1 MRGAPGPGT
10 CARGRA
16 HARDI
21 RVAAAPPVGMH
32 GCAPSACRA
41 PVRTRARYAD
51 TRPRARTCR
60 QWLEGASTEKRVR
73 PSPAPEVK
81 PEPPAQPSAERS
93 VKVDDDEGGADED
106 GEEQSYF
113 AVNLFVAALGD
124 GKLIAEGA
132 RKRKDL
138 LEQVVRNVSKEQNT
152 VVYVPKDGTTMHL
165 KMRVFVENSIE
176 AKAVIDYIASQPSQA
191 CPCARCRR
199 VPAAPSRPSAVAAA
213 ISAARAP
220 RARCPGA

>member
-1 MRGAPGPGT
+1 MLTP
-10 CARGRA
+10 ARG
-16 HARDI
+16 
-21 RVAAAPPVGMH
+21 
-32 GCAPSACRA
+32 
-41 PVRTRARYAD
+41 
-51 TRPRARTCR
+51 ARTCR

-220 RARCPGA
+220 RARSPGA